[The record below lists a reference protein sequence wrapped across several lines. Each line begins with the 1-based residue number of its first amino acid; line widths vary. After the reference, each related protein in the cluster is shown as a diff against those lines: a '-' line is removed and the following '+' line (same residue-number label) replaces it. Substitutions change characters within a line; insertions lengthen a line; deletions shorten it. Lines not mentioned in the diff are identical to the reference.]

1 MRSDRSPTAK
11 TEMEGLSESGAGDG
25 AMTVD
30 DTELNDTGPDAPVRT
45 PKGWFSRKSRA
56 RRWARR
62 LFMAGVL
69 MGAVVAGGFLWF
81 ADTVTSQR
89 APDGVK
95 ADAIVVLTGGYLRI
109 EQALGLLRDGAGQR
123 LLISGAHP
131 STTPNQIRKATQASS
146 DLFACCVDIGYDA
159 LDTIGNANEIARWIH
174 DHRYRSVLVVT
185 NNYHMPRS
193 LLELRRA
200 DPVTE
205 FIPYPVINADLTR
218 RAWFAEPDTLRTML
232 AEYLKVV
239 LATLR
244 DVFGVEHGTGLRT
257 EEELSPAGAPA
268 RPPAQ

>member
-1 MRSDRSPTAK
+1 
-11 TEMEGLSESGAGDG
+11 
-25 AMTVD
+25 MTVD
-30 DTELNDTGPDAPVRT
+30 QTNPENTEPHAPKQVQR
-45 PKGWFSRKSRA
+45 GWFSRKSRA
-56 RRWARR
+56 RRLARR
-62 LFMAGVL
+62 LFLVAFL
-69 MGAVVAGGFLWF
+69 LAAIVVGGFLWF
-81 ADTVTSQR
+81 ADTVTSQK

-131 STTPNQIRKATQASS
+131 STTPTQIRKATQASS

-174 DHRYRSVLVVT
+174 SHNYRSVLVVT

-200 DPVTE
+200 DPVTR

-232 AEYLKVV
+232 SEYGKVV

-244 DVFGVEHGTGLRT
+244 DVFGVDRGSGLRT
-257 EEELSPAGAPA
+257 EEDALKPGAPA
-268 RPPAQ
+268 PVR